1 MDRAQ
6 QFVGDRPAGAAVV
19 PDAIPGALDQEAPVF
34 TRYLAWGASVA
45 AAGVALVLACTVVID
60 PYHLF
65 DLVHMN
71 GFNRL
76 KPQPERYRE
85 EIKLAQTGAIR
96 PNMLVFGNSRAE
108 IGFDP
113 DSRWIRE
120 RGLSA
125 YNMALAGTRL
135 DVSQRMFERARTGM
149 PPPVLAI
156 IGVEFL
162 DFLVDASAPPRPKP
176 AEHGF
181 QGMPWQWRFD
191 TVFSLHAVADAMTTL
206 RIQHLPNPQAMT
218 PRGHN
223 PLREYEGFAR
233 AEGYFSIFQQRAQEN
248 ARNLVARS
256 QGLFLPGGA
265 DSDSTLRLRA
275 MLDRMARERT
285 EVHLVIYPYHAQLM
299 EMFEEV
305 GLQGALDEW
314 RRLLVREADRARARN
329 DGARI
334 TVWDFSGY
342 GPEQCERIPAAGD
355 RRSTTRWYWEGGH
368 FKSTLGELMLQRMVG
383 KAEAPGAAL
392 TEATL
397 AHNAQRVASER
408 ARCAGIYPEVFAG
421 ARALIAR
428 ARGMAR

>member
-6 QFVGDRPAGAAVV
+6 QFVGDELAGAAVV
-19 PDAIPGALDQEAPVF
+19 LDAIPGAEGQEAQLF
-34 TRYLAWGASVA
+34 RRYIAWVASVV
-45 AAGVALVLACTVVID
+45 AAGVVLVLACTVVID

-65 DLVHMN
+65 NLVHAD

-85 EIKLAQTGAIR
+85 EIKLAQAASIR
-96 PNMLVFGNSRAE
+96 PNMFVFGNSRAE
-108 IGFDP
+108 IGLDP

-135 DVSQRMFERARTGM
+135 DVSQRMFESARTGM
-149 PPPVLAI
+149 PPPALAV
-156 IGVEFL
+156 IGVEFT
-162 DFLVDASAPPRPKP
+162 DFLVDASAPPP
-176 AEHGF
+176 AQPAQHGF

-191 TVFSLHAVADAMTTL
+191 TVFSLNAVADAVTTL
-206 RIQHLPNPQAMT
+206 RIQRLSTPQTMT

-233 AEGYFSIFQQRAQEN
+233 TEGYFSIFQQRAQEN
-248 ARNLVARS
+248 AKNLVARPH
-256 QGLFLPGGA
+256 GLFLPGGA

-299 EMFEEV
+299 AMFEEV

-368 FKSTLGELMLQRMVG
+368 FKSTLGELMLQRMMG
-383 KAEAPGAAL
+383 GAEAPGVVL
-392 TEATL
+392 TATTL
-397 AHNAQRVASER
+397 AHNAQRIASER
-408 ARCAGIYPEVFAG
+408 VRCASVYPDVFAG
-421 ARALIAR
+421 AQSLIAG